1 MIRQDITLT
10 DCCFAFGV
18 NAKCRH
24 FSPNISQ
31 FFDNVVT
38 SGGTVAS
45 VYKMGNS
52 LAALIPSHA
61 AKQLALG
68 VGTPIHVLVF
78 EDEIRIRNA
87 KAPGT
92 ESSKAGRGK
101 RPKLV
106 APVEEPW

>member
-1 MIRQDITLT
+1 M
-10 DCCFAFGV
+10 
-18 NAKCRH
+18 
-24 FSPNISQ
+24 
-31 FFDNVVT
+31 
-38 SGGTVAS
+38 AS

-87 KAPGT
+87 KTP
-92 ESSKAGRGK
+92 SAGPSQGGKGK
-101 RPKLV
+101 RSKLV